1 MPKPKKKEKKEA
13 KKTEKEKTKKV
24 AKEKKSPK
32 EKKVSA
38 KKTPAKKKIVIEEK
52 IIGAPEEGETE
63 VEKVSLSKT
72 SKYWEAVGR
81 RKTSIA
87 RVRLFTKG
95 EKGFLING
103 KDYKTYFPSLE
114 LQQIVTSAF
123 IKMKC
128 FDRFGVSVKVKG
140 GGFHSQA
147 EAIRH
152 GTARALVKFNA
163 DFQKRLR
170 RGGYLTRDSRMK
182 ERKKFG
188 LKRARRAP
196 QWQKR

>member
-1 MPKPKKKEKKEA
+1 MKIKKETKKI
-13 KKTEKEKTKKV
+13 EKEKIKKV
-24 AKEKKSPK
+24 LKEKKSPK
-32 EKKVSA
+32 EKKVSVKKKKVA
-38 KKTPAKKKIVIEEK
+38 EEKKTAIPKKITEKPETIEMAEK
-52 IIGAPEEGETE
+52 EEP
-63 VEKVSLSKT
+63 SLSKS

-81 RKTSIA
+81 RKTSQA
-87 RVRLFTKG
+87 RIRLFTRGGK
-95 EKGFLING
+95 EFLING
-103 KDYKTYFPSLE
+103 KDYKVYFPSLE

-128 FDRFGVSVKVKG
+128 LDRFGVSVKVKG

-152 GTARALVKFNA
+152 GTSRALVKFNA

-170 RGGYLTRDSRMK
+170 RAGFLTRDPRMK